1 MKKFTPPTTFMNS
14 EIIYTD
20 QNIYLNQA
28 VNMFISAVKFHILT
42 WGSMGIDSLLQPA
55 PSGHSRNCS
64 LWHFLIVFTA
74 QHGSLPLDWGH
85 GRLAKYSP
93 NARMCSCSAH
103 FIEDASGVDLGTSI
117 PECITR
123 TTNQLLLSFIHS
135 PTSTPTSFFPPLAFY
150 M

>member
-20 QNIYLNQA
+20 QNIYLHQA

-64 LWHFLIVFTA
+64 LWHFLIVLTA
-74 QHGSLPLDWGH
+74 QHGSLPL
-85 GRLAKYSP
+85 
-93 NARMCSCSAH
+93 
-103 FIEDASGVDLGTSI
+103 GVNGEKVKEEEVGYVRNVDT
-117 PECITR
+117 
-123 TTNQLLLSFIHS
+123 
-135 PTSTPTSFFPPLAFY
+135 
-150 M
+150 

>member
-1 MKKFTPPTTFMNS
+1 MNS

-74 QHGSLPLDWGH
+74 QHGSLPL
-85 GRLAKYSP
+85 
-93 NARMCSCSAH
+93 
-103 FIEDASGVDLGTSI
+103 GVDAGALEFLSGIWEFVIGSFKVICTSK
-117 PECITR
+117 
-123 TTNQLLLSFIHS
+123 LFFHS
-135 PTSTPTSFFPPLAFY
+135 VFHSCTVL
-150 M
+150 